1 MTSGERTVKL
11 RVQVATDKLT
21 VDETVEG
28 STAEAVVAAIQ
39 QRAADK
45 ANFLVGAVIRRMSP
59 LEFARE
65 VTKRYNDA
73 MKDAAPIPASCD
85 EFVQMAVAKGFA
97 TPIAE

>member
-1 MTSGERTVKL
+1 VKL
-11 RVQVATDKLT
+11 RVQVATDKIK

-28 STAEAVVAAIQ
+28 ATAEAVVATIQ

-45 ANFLVGAVIRRMSP
+45 AGFLVGAFIRRMTP

-73 MKDAAPIPASCD
+73 TNDTVPIPASCD
-85 EFVQMAVAKGFA
+85 AFVQMAVAKGFA
-97 TPIAE
+97 TPIEE